1 MFAFVGIFSANSE
14 IIWKLMISGAVIVL
28 LDVRDLC
35 ILFYFSVKL
44 CFKSATEI
52 QFNNLTTSFYITLAY
67 CEKHRYFVIT
77 GLHVSVFHCKLQ

>member
-67 CEKHRYFVIT
+67 CEKHT